1 MARETNNQVGG
12 THYKKCGI
20 EPVEYI
26 HANGLDF
33 FRGNIVKYVTRD
45 KDKNGA
51 EDIRKVIDYANM
63 ILEFDYGI
71 LPEAKIKENGDVV
84 MEEQEYPHGE
94 TLDEEIERKEVKEK
108 VYEKE
113 RRKMLEREVLD
124 ELIEEGKVFNVYTKK
139 DGNRATI
146 PLDIANAVWNRDG
159 GKCCICGSREN
170 LEFDHIIPISKGGA
184 TTFRNLQILCKNC
197 NIKKSDNI

>member
-63 ILEFDYGI
+63 ILEFDYGV

-94 TLDEEIERKEVKEK
+94 TLAEALERKEAEFYTALMKQGLS
-108 VYEKE
+108 
-113 RRKMLEREVLD
+113 RRQIDNLL
-124 ELIEEGKVFNVYTKK
+124 
-139 DGNRATI
+139 
-146 PLDIANAVWNRDG
+146 
-159 GKCCICGSREN
+159 GKC
-170 LEFDHIIPISKGGA
+170 D
-184 TTFRNLQILCKNC
+184 
-197 NIKKSDNI
+197 

>member
-51 EDIRKVIDYANM
+51 EDILKVIDYANM
-63 ILEFDYGI
+63 ILEFDYGV

-84 MEEQEYPHGE
+84 MEEQECSCKESPFAVNVKVVRR
-94 TLDEEIERKEVKEK
+94 EIETALK
-108 VYEKE
+108 
-113 RRKMLEREVLD
+113 KMGLTDRQ
-124 ELIEEGKVFNVYTKK
+124 IK
-139 DGNRATI
+139 D
-146 PLDIANAVWNRDG
+146 
-159 GKCCICGSREN
+159 
-170 LEFDHIIPISKGGA
+170 
-184 TTFRNLQILCKNC
+184 ILHK
-197 NIKKSDNI
+197 

>member
-1 MARETNNQVGG
+1 MARETNGQVGG
-12 THYKKCGI
+12 DHYKKCGI

-71 LPEAKIKENGDVV
+71 LPEAKIKENGYVV
-84 MEEQEYPHGE
+84 MEEQECPHGE
-94 TLDEEIERKEVKEK
+94 TLAEERERKEAEFRTALLRQGLTNKQIDNLLNKE
-108 VYEKE
+108 
-113 RRKMLEREVLD
+113 
-124 ELIEEGKVFNVYTKK
+124 
-139 DGNRATI
+139 
-146 PLDIANAVWNRDG
+146 
-159 GKCCICGSREN
+159 
-170 LEFDHIIPISKGGA
+170 
-184 TTFRNLQILCKNC
+184 
-197 NIKKSDNI
+197 

>member
-71 LPEAKIKENGDVV
+71 LPEAKIKENGYVV

-94 TLDEEIERKEVKEK
+94 TLAEAIERKETEFYTALMKQGLT
-108 VYEKE
+108 
-113 RRKMLEREVLD
+113 RR
-124 ELIEEGKVFNVYTKK
+124 
-139 DGNRATI
+139 
-146 PLDIANAVWNRDG
+146 
-159 GKCCICGSREN
+159 
-170 LEFDHIIPISKGGA
+170 
-184 TTFRNLQILCKNC
+184 QI
-197 NIKKSDNI
+197 DNILGK

>member
-1 MARETNNQVGG
+1 MARETNGQVGG
-12 THYKKCGI
+12 DHYKKCGI

-63 ILEFDYGI
+63 ILEFDYGV

-94 TLDEEIERKEVKEK
+94 TLAEALERKEAEFYTALMKQGLS
-108 VYEKE
+108 
-113 RRKMLEREVLD
+113 RRQIDNLL
-124 ELIEEGKVFNVYTKK
+124 
-139 DGNRATI
+139 
-146 PLDIANAVWNRDG
+146 
-159 GKCCICGSREN
+159 GKC
-170 LEFDHIIPISKGGA
+170 D
-184 TTFRNLQILCKNC
+184 
-197 NIKKSDNI
+197 

>member
-1 MARETNNQVGG
+1 MARETNGQVGG
-12 THYKKCGI
+12 DHYKKCGI

-94 TLDEEIERKEVKEK
+94 TLAEAIERKEAE
-108 VYEKE
+108 
-113 RRKMLEREVLD
+113 
-124 ELIEEGKVFNVYTKK
+124 F
-139 DGNRATI
+139 RASLLKQGLTYKQI
-146 PLDIANAVWNRDG
+146 DDIL
-159 GKCCICGSREN
+159 KQ
-170 LEFDHIIPISKGGA
+170 K
-184 TTFRNLQILCKNC
+184 
-197 NIKKSDNI
+197 

>member
-1 MARETNNQVGG
+1 MSETKDFNA
-12 THYKKCGI
+12 HYKKCGI

-84 MEEQEYPHGE
+84 MEERESSASQESLLPE
-94 TLDEEIERKEVKEK
+94 ASMTIEDAIKAFRARL
-108 VYEKE
+108 
-113 RRKMLEREVLD
+113 RREGRTERE
-124 ELIEEGKVFNVYTKK
+124 I
-139 DGNRATI
+139 
-146 PLDIANAVWNRDG
+146 DI
-159 GKCCICGSREN
+159 
-170 LEFDHIIPISKGGA
+170 
-184 TTFRNLQILCKNC
+184 ILGRK
-197 NIKKSDNI
+197 

>member
-1 MARETNNQVGG
+1 MARKTNGQVGG
-12 THYKKCGI
+12 DHYKKCGI

-94 TLDEEIERKEVKEK
+94 TIAEAIEKKEAEFYIALMKQGLS
-108 VYEKE
+108 
-113 RRKMLEREVLD
+113 RRQIDNLL
-124 ELIEEGKVFNVYTKK
+124 GK
-139 DGNRATI
+139 
-146 PLDIANAVWNRDG
+146 
-159 GKCCICGSREN
+159 
-170 LEFDHIIPISKGGA
+170 
-184 TTFRNLQILCKNC
+184 
-197 NIKKSDNI
+197 

>member
-71 LPEAKIKENGDVV
+71 LPEAKIKENGDVIV
-84 MEEQEYPHGE
+84 EEQEYPHGE
-94 TLDEEIERKEVKEK
+94 TIAEAIERTEAEFYTALMKQGLSRRQIDNLLNKE
-108 VYEKE
+108 
-113 RRKMLEREVLD
+113 
-124 ELIEEGKVFNVYTKK
+124 
-139 DGNRATI
+139 
-146 PLDIANAVWNRDG
+146 
-159 GKCCICGSREN
+159 
-170 LEFDHIIPISKGGA
+170 
-184 TTFRNLQILCKNC
+184 
-197 NIKKSDNI
+197 

>member
-1 MARETNNQVGG
+1 MARKTNGQVGG
-12 THYKKCGI
+12 DHYKKCGI

-94 TLDEEIERKEVKEK
+94 TLDEAIERKEAEFYTALMKQGLS
-108 VYEKE
+108 
-113 RRKMLEREVLD
+113 RRQIDNLL
-124 ELIEEGKVFNVYTKK
+124 GK
-139 DGNRATI
+139 
-146 PLDIANAVWNRDG
+146 
-159 GKCCICGSREN
+159 
-170 LEFDHIIPISKGGA
+170 
-184 TTFRNLQILCKNC
+184 
-197 NIKKSDNI
+197 

>member
-71 LPEAKIKENGDVV
+71 LPEAKIKENGDVL
-84 MEEQEYPHGE
+84 MEEQECSCKESPFAVNVKVVRRDIE
-94 TLDEEIERKEVKEK
+94 TALKKMGLTERQ
-108 VYEKE
+108 
-113 RRKMLEREVLD
+113 
-124 ELIEEGKVFNVYTKK
+124 IK
-139 DGNRATI
+139 D
-146 PLDIANAVWNRDG
+146 
-159 GKCCICGSREN
+159 
-170 LEFDHIIPISKGGA
+170 
-184 TTFRNLQILCKNC
+184 ILHK
-197 NIKKSDNI
+197 

>member
-63 ILEFDYGI
+63 ILEFDYGV
-71 LPEAKIKENGDVV
+71 LPEAKIKENGNIV

-94 TLDEEIERKEVKEK
+94 TLAEAIERKEAEFYTALMKQGLSRRQIDNLLNKE
-108 VYEKE
+108 
-113 RRKMLEREVLD
+113 
-124 ELIEEGKVFNVYTKK
+124 
-139 DGNRATI
+139 
-146 PLDIANAVWNRDG
+146 
-159 GKCCICGSREN
+159 
-170 LEFDHIIPISKGGA
+170 
-184 TTFRNLQILCKNC
+184 
-197 NIKKSDNI
+197 